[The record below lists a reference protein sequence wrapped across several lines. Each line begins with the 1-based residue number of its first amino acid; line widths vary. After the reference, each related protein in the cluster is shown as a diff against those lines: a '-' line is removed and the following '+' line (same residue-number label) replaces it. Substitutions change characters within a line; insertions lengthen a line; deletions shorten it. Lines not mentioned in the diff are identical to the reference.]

1 MKKILFVVFTMI
13 LSFIMVACTDTEVID
28 FNFETSEVTIKV
40 GETYTML
47 YELTEGFELEYTLSE
62 EGIISIDGDT
72 VTALA
77 VGEVDVTATV
87 VGSNITDTFKVI
99 VEEAVEPIIDV
110 DSVLITGANTGV
122 LGSQINLT
130 ATVLPVD
137 ATNKVVSWVSS
148 DVTLA
153 TVSNGVVTLLKAG
166 VVTITATADE
176 VSDTHEITITEA
188 VIDVESVE
196 ITGSAL
202 GTVGDEITLSTTVLP
217 VDATNKAVSWTSS
230 DETLATVSNGV
241 VTLLKAGFVT
251 ITATADG
258 VSDTHEITITELV
271 IDVESVEITGPFEGT
286 VGDEITLSANVLP
299 V

>member
-137 ATNKVVSWVSS
+137 ATNKAVSWTSS
-148 DVTLA
+148 DETLA

-166 VVTITATADE
+166 VVTITATADG
-176 VSDTHEITITEA
+176 VSDTHEITIAEA

-202 GTVGDEITLSTTVLP
+202 GT
-217 VDATNKAVSWTSS
+217 
-230 DETLATVSNGV
+230 
-241 VTLLKAGFVT
+241 
-251 ITATADG
+251 
-258 VSDTHEITITELV
+258 
-271 IDVESVEITGPFEGT
+271 
-286 VGDEITLSANVLP
+286 
-299 V
+299 